1 MSPATKNFVLPQET
15 VWNYPSQQRRRSLFF
30 PDGETDKTTST
41 LFPQML
47 QRCTLFF
54 ASALDETSVFDFP
67 FSAI

>member
-1 MSPATKNFVLPQET
+1 MSPAAMLIFLSQET
-15 VWNYPSQQRRRSLFF
+15 VWNYPSQQMRRSLFF
-30 PDGETDKTTST
+30 PVGETDKTTSI